1 MKLPRSL
8 QTTSLSLTLLLSA
21 GPSAALAAGEKPA
34 KDPMM
39 EMLMP
44 LTGANFEEEFLKGM
58 IQHHQSALEM
68 SKMVP
73 THTQRPELLKLA
85 AEIIAAQEKEILQMT
100 QWLKAWSNAEP
111 TKMPHTMRHT
121 QMKADMMKLDAA
133 KDTGF
138 DNMFLEMMIEHHSG
152 AVSMSELLK
161 TKTTRPELLQ
171 FADKVI
177 KDQSA
182 QIEQMKAW
190 QPVGFRK

>member
-100 QWLKAWSNAEP
+100 Q
-111 TKMPHTMRHT
+111 
-121 QMKADMMKLDAA
+121 
-133 KDTGF
+133 
-138 DNMFLEMMIEHHSG
+138 
-152 AVSMSELLK
+152 
-161 TKTTRPELLQ
+161 
-171 FADKVI
+171 
-177 KDQSA
+177 
-182 QIEQMKAW
+182 
-190 QPVGFRK
+190 